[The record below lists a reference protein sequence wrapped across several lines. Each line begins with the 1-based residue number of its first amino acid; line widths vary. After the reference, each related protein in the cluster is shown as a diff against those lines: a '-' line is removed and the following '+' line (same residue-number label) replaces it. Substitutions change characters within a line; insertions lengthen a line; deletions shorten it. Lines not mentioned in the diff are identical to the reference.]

1 MLKKSDHL
9 VALMHILDA
18 ELSVGCATIIVLYDR
33 VADIYRI
40 ASLDVIEEISHIE
53 CNGRNMMVWMRLL
66 DEFELQMAALRTDL
80 SSHSIVIDIF
90 CEEDRS

>member
-33 VADIYRI
+33 VADIYRV
-40 ASLDVIEEISHIE
+40 AVLDVIKEIGHIE
-53 CNGRNMMVWMRLL
+53 SYG
-66 DEFELQMAALRTDL
+66 
-80 SSHSIVIDIF
+80 
-90 CEEDRS
+90 